1 MISGMNDFKQN
12 QAYTT
17 FKKENW
23 RKRKV
28 LDIAVSTAGSFWEE
42 ILCRKPW
49 LRWVKPVLIRQKW
62 MVVDWE
68 WTDWKKLSQAS
79 LQPQLHLLL
88 LFYWKFSHENLVCKL
103 EFGITFLYI
112 GPWLSCEKQL
122 KPYVSLFWMQS
133 SLCPTQTWEHYG

>member
-1 MISGMNDFKQN
+1 MISGVDDFKQN

-17 FKKENW
+17 FKR

-28 LDIAVSTAGSFWEE
+28 LDIALSTAGSFWEE
-42 ILCRKPW
+42 ILWEILWGKPW

-79 LQPQLHLLL
+79 L
-88 LFYWKFSHENLVCKL
+88 
-103 EFGITFLYI
+103 
-112 GPWLSCEKQL
+112 
-122 KPYVSLFWMQS
+122 
-133 SLCPTQTWEHYG
+133 